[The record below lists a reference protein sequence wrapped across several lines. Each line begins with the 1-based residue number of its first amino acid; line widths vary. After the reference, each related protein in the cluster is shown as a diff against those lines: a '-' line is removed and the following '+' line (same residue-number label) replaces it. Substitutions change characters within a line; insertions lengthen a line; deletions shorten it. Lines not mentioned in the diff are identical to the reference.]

1 MSAGLRVRIC
11 NNICVFTILLA
22 ESVKE
27 DLKGLRVVDRRKI
40 LDAVEKQLQGEP
52 DKETRHRKIL
62 VGLVPPFDA
71 VPPVWQLSVG
81 EFRVF
86 YDLDELGKAVYV
98 RAIRRKPP
106 HKTTKEIL

>member
-1 MSAGLRVRIC
+1 
-11 NNICVFTILLA
+11 VFTILFA
-22 ESVKE
+22 ESVRE
-27 DLKGLRVVDRRKI
+27 DLKDLRVVDRRKI
-40 LDAVEKQLQGEP
+40 LDDVEKQLQGEP
-52 DKETRHRKIL
+52 GRATRRRKLL

-86 YDLDELGKAVYV
+86 YDLDEQEKAVYV
-98 RAIRRKPP
+98 RAVRRKPP

>member
-1 MSAGLRVRIC
+1 
-11 NNICVFTILLA
+11 VFTILFA

-40 LDAVEKQLQGEP
+40 LDLVERRLQGEP
-52 DKETRHRKIL
+52 GRETGHRKIL

-81 EFRVF
+81 EYRVF
-86 YDLDELGKAVYV
+86 YDLDDSEKTVYV